1 MAIVDAIPLLGL
13 SLRRPGA
20 HARAGVAIDVEDDVV
35 GLGGVVSGLP
45 VLLVPPVGVETTMAH
60 QHDGPTGGPDVFG
73 QVLLE
78 EGQRGLRVVPD
89 GVVFNGRMLD
99 VGGIKAELDE
109 VDVIPIPR
117 GVQSIGREIRDEA
130 LLFAELVS
138 FDEFGLEAETAL
150 LLTHRRAV
158 MVAPTLLGREGQLS
172 VATQDPEVSG
182 VERELLAAN
191 HPPCYLGVSVVDQV
205 AQGKDRPWL
214 RNESAAEFLGPR
226 QLLDAVHLRNGRG
239 IEGVM
244 VALRMVFLA
253 VMLVGRRQERDIARL
268 DGNDGA

>member
-13 SLRRPGA
+13 SFRRPGA
-20 HARAGVAIDVEDDVV
+20 HTRAGVAIDIQDDVV

-45 VLLVPPVGVETTMAH
+45 VFLVPPVGVETTVAH
-60 QHDGPTGGPDVFG
+60 QHDGTTGGSDLFR

-78 EGQRGLRVVPD
+78 EGQRGLRVVPN
-89 GVVFNGRMLD
+89 GVILDAGMLD
-99 VGGIKAELDE
+99 IGGIKAELDE

-117 GVQSIGREIRDEA
+117 GVQSVGREVRDEA
-130 LLFAELVS
+130 LLLAELVS
-138 FDEFGLEAETAL
+138 LDEFGLEAETVL

-158 MVAPTLLGREGQLS
+158 MVAPTLLGREREPS
-172 VATQDPEVSG
+172 VATQDAEIGG

-205 AQGKDRPWL
+205 AQGKDRPWF
-214 RNESAAEFLGPR
+214 RDESAAELLGPR
-226 QLLDAVHLRNGRG
+226 QLRDAVHLRDGRS

-253 VMLVGRRQERDIARL
+253 VMLVGRRQKRDVARL